1 MLLDNADQ
9 TKGRKLLK
17 MGSHRETLPGLL
29 RALAA
34 AAWAG
39 VILYAVLHRNEF
51 TLEEV
56 LSYTPENPFLAF
68 CALMLLFAL
77 KSLTVI
83 FYSGVLYGAS
93 GVLFPL
99 PAAIAVNICGTLVMA
114 LISYYLA
121 RGLGARRADELRE
134 KYPKLRSLENLHSR
148 NSFAF
153 VVVLRCV
160 NVVNFDVGSMYCG
173 AMRLPLAPF
182 LAGSLLGK
190 IVDITLLSIMGASL
204 ENRNAA
210 PFLIALI
217 IDLAIALVIALW
229 SKKQTAKETDNHE

>member
-1 MLLDNADQ
+1 ME
-9 TKGRKLLK
+9 
-17 MGSHRETLPGLL
+17 SHRETLHRLL
-29 RALAA
+29 RILAA

-39 VILYAVLHRNEF
+39 VILYAVLHRDEF
-51 TLEEV
+51 TLEDV
-56 LSYTPENPFLAF
+56 LSYTPKNPLLAF
-68 CALMLLFAL
+68 GALMLLFVL
-77 KSLTVI
+77 KSLTVV

-114 LISYYLA
+114 LVSYFLA

-134 KYPKLRSLENLHSR
+134 KYPKLRSFEKSRSR
-148 NSFAF
+148 NNFAF

-160 NVVNFDVGSMYCG
+160 NIVNFDVGSMYCG
-173 AMRLPLAPF
+173 AVRLPLVPF
-182 LAGSLLGK
+182 LAGSILGK
-190 IVDITLLSIMGASL
+190 ITDIILLSILGASL
-204 ENRNAA
+204 EERSAA

-229 SKKQTAKETDNHE
+229 SKKQNAKEPNHHE

>member
-1 MLLDNADQ
+1 
-9 TKGRKLLK
+9 
-17 MGSHRETLPGLL
+17 MGSHRETLPRLL
-29 RALAA
+29 RVLAA

-56 LSYTPENPFLAF
+56 LNYTPESPLLAF
-68 CALMLLFAL
+68 GVLMLLFVL
-77 KSLTVI
+77 KSLTVV

-114 LISYYLA
+114 LVSYFLA
-121 RGLGARRADELRE
+121 RGLGANRADELRE
-134 KYPKLRSLENLHSR
+134 KYPKLRSFEKMRSR
-148 NSFAF
+148 NNFAF

-173 AMRLPLAPF
+173 AVRLPLAPF
-182 LAGSLLGK
+182 LAGSILGK
-190 IVDITLLSIMGASL
+190 IVDITLLSVMGASL
-204 ENRNAA
+204 EERNAV
-210 PFLIALI
+210 PFLIALF
-217 IDLAIALVIALW
+217 IDLAIALAIALW
-229 SKKQTAKETDNHE
+229 SKKQTTKETNHHE

>member
-1 MLLDNADQ
+1 MRSHRGLPL
-9 TKGRKLLK
+9 KLL
-17 MGSHRETLPGLL
+17 RV
-29 RALAA
+29 LAA

-39 VILYAVLHRNEF
+39 IILYAALHRNEF

-68 CALMLLFAL
+68 GVLMLLFLL
-77 KSLTVI
+77 KSLTVV
-83 FYSGVLYGAS
+83 FYSGILYGAS

-114 LISYYLA
+114 LVSYSLA
-121 RGLGARRADELRE
+121 RGLGAGRADELRE
-134 KYPKLRSLENLHSR
+134 KYPKLRSFEKTRSR
-148 NSFAF
+148 NNFAF

-173 AMRLPLAPF
+173 AVRLPLAPF

-204 ENRNAA
+204 EDRSAA
-210 PFLIALI
+210 PFLIALAV
-217 IDLAIALVIALW
+217 DLAIALVIALW
-229 SKKQTAKETDNHE
+229 SKKQNAKEAENHE

>member
-1 MLLDNADQ
+1 
-9 TKGRKLLK
+9 
-17 MGSHRETLPGLL
+17 MGSHRETLPKLL
-29 RALAA
+29 RVLAA
-34 AAWAG
+34 AAWVG
-39 VILYAVLHRNEF
+39 LILYAVLHRDEF
-51 TLEEV
+51 TLDEV
-56 LSYTPENPFLAF
+56 LNYTPENPFLAF
-68 CALMLLFAL
+68 GALMLLFVL
-77 KSLTVI
+77 KSLTVV

-114 LISYYLA
+114 LISYSLA
-121 RGLGARRADELRE
+121 RGLGAKRADELRK
-134 KYPKLRSLENLHSR
+134 KYPRLRSFEKTRSR

-173 AMRLPLAPF
+173 AVRLPLAPF

-204 ENRNAA
+204 EDRSAA
-210 PFLIALI
+210 PFLIALV
-217 IDLAIALVIALW
+217 IDLAIALAIALW
-229 SKKQTAKETDNHE
+229 SKKQNVKEIKNHE

>member
-1 MLLDNADQ
+1 ME
-9 TKGRKLLK
+9 
-17 MGSHRETLPGLL
+17 SHRGTLPRLL
-29 RALAA
+29 RVLAA
-34 AAWAG
+34 FAWAG

-68 CALMLLFAL
+68 GALMFLFVL
-77 KSLTVI
+77 KSLTVV

-114 LISYYLA
+114 LISYFLA
-121 RGLGARRADELRE
+121 RGLGAGRADELRR
-134 KYPKLRSLENLHSR
+134 KYPKLRSFEKMRSR
-148 NSFAF
+148 NNFAF

-173 AMRLPLAPF
+173 AVRLPLAPF

-190 IVDITLLSIMGASL
+190 IVDIILLSIMGASL
-204 ENRNAA
+204 EERSAV
-210 PFLIALI
+210 PFLVALV

-229 SKKQTAKETDNHE
+229 SKKHNTKETDNYE